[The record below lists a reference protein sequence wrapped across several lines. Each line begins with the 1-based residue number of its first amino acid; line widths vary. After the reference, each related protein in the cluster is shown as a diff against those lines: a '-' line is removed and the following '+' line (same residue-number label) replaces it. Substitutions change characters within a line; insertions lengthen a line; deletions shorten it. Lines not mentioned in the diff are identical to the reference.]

1 VGNPARQA
9 GVVLTGIS
17 AGSICWHTGAALS
30 TCEAIAFAQRGRGER
45 RRSTSGWESLTPT
58 ERASARGLSNF
69 ATVEFDLEHID
80 MPDASFDK
88 VLCREALMLVTD
100 PLAAT
105 RETRRVLVPSGRA
118 VFAVWGPPEDNPWLS
133 ILINTVSSQLRAPIP
148 PPGMPGPFA
157 LAAPGAL
164 ADVLTEGGF
173 TDVEG
178 PGSPDPHA
186 GPDIR

>member
-1 VGNPARQA
+1 
-9 GVVLTGIS
+9 
-17 AGSICWHTGAALS
+17 
-30 TCEAIAFAQRGRGER
+30 
-45 RRSTSGWESLTPT
+45 
-58 ERASARGLSNF
+58 
-69 ATVEFDLEHID
+69 
-80 MPDASFDK
+80 M
-88 VLCREALMLVTD
+88 
-100 PLAAT
+100 
-105 RETRRVLVPSGRA
+105 
-118 VFAVWGPPEDNPWLS
+118 FAVWGPPEDNPWLI